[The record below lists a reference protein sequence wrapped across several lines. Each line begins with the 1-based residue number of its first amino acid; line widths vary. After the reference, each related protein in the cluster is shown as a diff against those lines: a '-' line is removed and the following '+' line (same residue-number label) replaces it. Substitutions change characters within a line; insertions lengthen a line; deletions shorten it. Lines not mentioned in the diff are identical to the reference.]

1 MQCRSLGVFLKLD
14 YIAYKYIVY
23 INNEGVKC
31 RRQQSA
37 SRGDYGFLIGIV
49 PYFTIFRFTNS

>member
-1 MQCRSLGVFLKLD
+1 MQCRSLGFFLKLD
-14 YIAYKYIVY
+14 YIARIVY